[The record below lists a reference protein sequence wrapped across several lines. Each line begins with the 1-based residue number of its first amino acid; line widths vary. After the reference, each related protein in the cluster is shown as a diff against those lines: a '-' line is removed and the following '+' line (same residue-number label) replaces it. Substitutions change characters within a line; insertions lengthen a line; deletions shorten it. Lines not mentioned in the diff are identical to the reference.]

1 MMKNLRQINVSFL
14 KQLICRKTLN
24 EKGLV
29 TAEAAIATFSL
40 VTILSFCLSVIYLV
54 FNQIIVFEAARD
66 ASRMLSRGESEVIVE
81 QKINQLVK
89 DSTIEINYDNNL
101 VTVWVAKE
109 IFGLFKTSV
118 SANSTSYYE

>member
-1 MMKNLRQINVSFL
+1 MKKNLRQINVSFL

-24 EKGLV
+24 ENGLV

-40 VTILSFCLSVIYLV
+40 VTILSFCLSFIYLV

-89 DSTIEINYDNNL
+89 DSTIKINYENKIGRAH
-101 VTVWVAKE
+101 V
-109 IFGLFKTSV
+109 
-118 SANSTSYYE
+118 